1 MDKFFAFI
9 DMVDDN
15 SSGIP
20 NNVIEEL
27 CNGTISLKDWQNDIV
42 KLRREFEKS
51 MFVNCVEKTH
61 FKEHLVK
68 VAVNFQSIIKMYRNI
83 IRTSCINGKKDI
95 ETNKKQYYIN
105 VCHSFMSAQLEI
117 AYTQIKYNMSDL
129 EEMTDDYWRG
139 TSKPYKPNK
148 KVLNVQSKDDKDND
162 SKSMAFSAK
171 YDN

>member
-20 NNVIEEL
+20 NYVIEDL

-95 ETNKKQYYIN
+95 ETNKKEYYIN
-105 VCHSFMSAQLEI
+105 VCHHFMCAQLEL
-117 AYTQIKYNMSDL
+117 AYRQIKYSMSDL
-129 EEMTDDYWRG
+129 EEMIVKKKFTDG
-139 TSKPYKPNK
+139 EIL
-148 KVLNVQSKDDKDND
+148 VLEYFRQDQITWQKGRKQPLPVR
-162 SKSMAFSAK
+162 
-171 YDN
+171 